1 MSKDIPTI
9 RTTPQQNEIFIMQIP
24 ECCREGHPDCP
35 HAINKPVRERKKN
48 IGL

>member
-1 MSKDIPTI
+1 MNDIPVIMT
-9 RTTPQQNEIFIMQIP
+9 QKDVDAFVMQIP

-35 HAINKPVRERKKN
+35 HVIKEQKKQKPKN